1 MKSTINFSYLIFLSV
16 VAALGGFLFGYDT
29 AVISGTIAQVTQLF
43 QLDALQQ
50 GWYVGCALVGSIV
63 GVLFAGILS
72 DKLGRKLTM
81 VISAVLFS
89 TSALGC
95 ALSADFAQ
103 LVVYRI
109 IGGVGIGVV
118 SIVSP
123 LYISELAVAQYR
135 GRLVSLYQLAVTVG
149 FLGAYLVN
157 YQLLAWAE
165 SGTQLSVDWLNKIFI
180 TEVWRGMLGM
190 ETLPAILFFI
200 IIFFIPESPRWLI
213 VRGKELKAVNILEKI
228 YNSITE
234 AKSQLNETKSVLT
247 SETKSEWSLLM
258 KPGIFKAVIIGV
270 CIAILGQFMGV
281 NAVLYYG
288 PSIFENAGL
297 SGGDSLFYQVLVEL
311 GKIKVYCLHSNIIV
325 EKFYLYRVKLTNTP
339 IMRRIYYLLFLILLG
354 YSFDVKA
361 SDTVF
366 IHETQ
371 IPVLIER
378 QDNVLFYFRLD
389 AKESKKLDEII
400 LDFSKS
406 TNLTDIQAI
415 KLYYGGTEALQD
427 KDKNRFAPVEYIS
440 SHRPGATLAANP
452 SYSIKCAEVGPSE
465 KVVLRGNYNLFPG
478 VNFFWISLQM
488 KTDASLHTKIVS
500 DLHAVKVDGKEL
512 YCKFISPKDITHRM
526 AVGVRHAGND
536 GSASFRIPGLVTTNK
551 GTLLGVYDVRYNSSV
566 DLQEY
571 VDVGLSRST
580 DGGKSW
586 EKMRLPLSFG
596 EYGGLPKA
604 QNGVGDPSIL
614 VDTQT
619 NTVWVVAAWTHGM
632 GNQRAWW
639 SSHSGM
645 DINHTAQLVLA
656 KSTDDGKTWS
666 KPINITEQV
675 KDPSWYFLLQGP
687 GRGIT
692 MSDGTLVFPT
702 QFIDSTRVPN
712 AGIMY
717 SKDRGKTWKMH
728 NMARTNTTEAQVA
741 EIEPGV
747 LMLNM
752 RDNRGG
758 SRAIAITKDLGK
770 TWTEHPSSRKALQEP
785 VCMASLIH
793 VDAKD
798 NVLNKDLL
806 LFSNPDTTK
815 GRNHITIKTS
825 LDKGLTWLPEHQIM
839 LDEAEGWGYSCLT
852 MIDKET
858 IGILYESS
866 VAHMTFQA
874 VKLTDLLG
882 MK

>member
-1 MKSTINFSYLIFLSV
+1 
-16 VAALGGFLFGYDT
+16 
-29 AVISGTIAQVTQLF
+29 
-43 QLDALQQ
+43 
-50 GWYVGCALVGSIV
+50 
-63 GVLFAGILS
+63 
-72 DKLGRKLTM
+72 
-81 VISAVLFS
+81 
-89 TSALGC
+89 
-95 ALSADFAQ
+95 
-103 LVVYRI
+103 
-109 IGGVGIGVV
+109 
-118 SIVSP
+118 
-123 LYISELAVAQYR
+123 
-135 GRLVSLYQLAVTVG
+135 
-149 FLGAYLVN
+149 
-157 YQLLAWAE
+157 
-165 SGTQLSVDWLNKIFI
+165 
-180 TEVWRGMLGM
+180 
-190 ETLPAILFFI
+190 
-200 IIFFIPESPRWLI
+200 
-213 VRGKELKAVNILEKI
+213 
-228 YNSITE
+228 
-234 AKSQLNETKSVLT
+234 
-247 SETKSEWSLLM
+247 
-258 KPGIFKAVIIGV
+258 
-270 CIAILGQFMGV
+270 
-281 NAVLYYG
+281 
-288 PSIFENAGL
+288 
-297 SGGDSLFYQVLVEL
+297 
-311 GKIKVYCLHSNIIV
+311 
-325 EKFYLYRVKLTNTP
+325 
-339 IMRRIYYLLFLILLG
+339 MRRIFYLLFLILLG

-378 QDNVLFYFRLD
+378 QDNVLFYIRLD
-389 AKESKKLDEII
+389 AKESKMLDEVV

-406 TNLTDIQAI
+406 TNLADVQVI

-427 KDKNRFAPVEYIS
+427 QNKNRFAPVEYIS

-465 KVVLRGNYNLFPG
+465 KVVLRGNYKLFPG

-488 KTDASLHTKIVS
+488 KTDASLHTKVVS
-500 DLHAVKVDGKEL
+500 DLRAVRVDGKEL
-512 YCKFISPKDITHRM
+512 YCKSISSRNITHRM
-526 AVGVRHAGND
+526 AVGVRHVGND

-639 SSHSGM
+639 SSHPGM

-702 QFIDSTRVPN
+702 QFIDSTRIPN

-728 NMARTNTTEAQVA
+728 HLARTNTTEAQVA

-758 SRAIAITKDLGK
+758 SRAVALTKDLGK

-815 GRNHITIKTS
+815 GRNHITIKAS

-866 VAHMTFQA
+866 VAHMTFQSIKLKDI
-874 VKLTDLLG
+874 VK
-882 MK
+882 

>member
-1 MKSTINFSYLIFLSV
+1 
-16 VAALGGFLFGYDT
+16 
-29 AVISGTIAQVTQLF
+29 
-43 QLDALQQ
+43 
-50 GWYVGCALVGSIV
+50 
-63 GVLFAGILS
+63 
-72 DKLGRKLTM
+72 
-81 VISAVLFS
+81 
-89 TSALGC
+89 
-95 ALSADFAQ
+95 
-103 LVVYRI
+103 
-109 IGGVGIGVV
+109 
-118 SIVSP
+118 
-123 LYISELAVAQYR
+123 
-135 GRLVSLYQLAVTVG
+135 
-149 FLGAYLVN
+149 
-157 YQLLAWAE
+157 
-165 SGTQLSVDWLNKIFI
+165 
-180 TEVWRGMLGM
+180 
-190 ETLPAILFFI
+190 
-200 IIFFIPESPRWLI
+200 
-213 VRGKELKAVNILEKI
+213 
-228 YNSITE
+228 
-234 AKSQLNETKSVLT
+234 
-247 SETKSEWSLLM
+247 
-258 KPGIFKAVIIGV
+258 
-270 CIAILGQFMGV
+270 
-281 NAVLYYG
+281 
-288 PSIFENAGL
+288 
-297 SGGDSLFYQVLVEL
+297 
-311 GKIKVYCLHSNIIV
+311 
-325 EKFYLYRVKLTNTP
+325 
-339 IMRRIYYLLFLILLG
+339 MRRIFYLLFLVLLG

-378 QDNVLFYFRLD
+378 QDNVLFYIRLD
-389 AKESKKLDEII
+389 AKESKILDEVV

-406 TNLTDIQAI
+406 TNLADVQAI

-427 KDKNRFAPVEYIS
+427 QNKNRFAPVEYIS

-465 KVVLRGNYNLFPG
+465 KVVLRGNYNLFLG
-478 VNFFWISLQM
+478 VNFFWISLQI

-500 DLHAVKVDGKEL
+500 DLRAVKVDGKEL
-512 YCKFISPKDITHRM
+512 YCKFISPKAITHRM

-798 NVLNKDLL
+798 NILNKDLL

-815 GRNHITIKTS
+815 GRNHITIKAS